1 MIKWYGDFVDLLKI
15 LDSLKKMKEYNTGQ
29 NLRFVQYLDNHLRE
43 SQDEPK
49 VLAPYFWVALE
60 KAVDEK
66 FWAHLSNPR
75 LWKRDKQLF
84 IIILFGIFRR
94 TKNKE
99 R

>member
-1 MIKWYGDFVDLLKI
+1 MDLLKI

-29 NLRFVQYLDNHLRE
+29 NLRFVQCLDNHLRE

-66 FWAHLSNPR
+66 F
-75 LWKRDKQLF
+75 
-84 IIILFGIFRR
+84 
-94 TKNKE
+94 
-99 R
+99 